1 MQGRDDT
8 RVRRENTLRFD
19 ERLRSIARVRPLYK
33 PRQVGQTCVAN
44 RNCDAGLHCE
54 TCVTGGGARPRC
66 TKIQTYNPQSKAN
79 GLPFNRYSWLTTHNS
94 FAQLGLK
101 SFTGVPRVTFDN
113 QQDSVTDQ
121 LNNGVRGLMLDMYD
135 FQNDIWLCHSFGG
148 NCYNFTAFQPAI
160 NVLKEIQS
168 FLQSNPSEIIT
179 IFIEDYVTSPQGLT
193 KVFDAAGLRK
203 YWFPVSRMP
212 KNGGDWPLIS
222 DMVSQNQRLI
232 VFTSKSAKEASEG
245 IAYNWRYVLENQYG
259 DDGMKPGLCPNRAES
274 PAMNSTTAS
283 LVLVN
288 HFPTNPN
295 PANACRDNSASLLAM
310 VNTCEVASGNRWPN
324 FITVDFYRFVMDL
337 IREAMEEELR
347 KPQMSP
353 MGISSADVQISPIA
367 RLMRVMAHV
376 MCRRKLKLQQDLQYQ
391 RLNLVLHWLKS
402 QAY

>member
-1 MQGRDDT
+1 MKVT
-8 RVRRENTLRFD
+8 FVALLLLLFVSSSLAN
-19 ERLRSIARVRPLYK
+19 K
-33 PRQVGQTCVAN
+33 VGQTCVAN

-66 TKIQTYNPQSKAN
+66 TKIQTYNPQSKAK

-193 KVFDAAGLRK
+193 KVFDAAGLRQ

-259 DDGMKPGLCPNRAES
+259 DDGMKLGLCPNRAES
-274 PAMNSTTAS
+274 PAMNSTMAS

-324 FITVDFYRFVMDL
+324 FITVDFYRRSDGGGAP
-337 IREAMEEELR
+337 EATDVANGHLVCGCTNIAYCKVNASYGTCDVSAETVAPAGSPVPKAQSGASLVG
-347 KPQMSP
+347 KP
-353 MGISSADVQISPIA
+353 GL
-367 RLMRVMAHV
+367 LMTLAVAS
-376 MCRRKLKLQQDLQYQ
+376 
-391 RLNLVLHWLKS
+391 LVFM
-402 QAY
+402 